1 MVDYFFRQL
10 KNTGKAFV
18 SFTCLFI
25 SYSGFAQIVPDS
37 VVVDSLEVENAFDEI
52 LYKEDS
58 INLNFYSLPANLEFI
73 PGNDDPF
80 LIADRLSCIQKE
92 IPLLYNDKVH
102 SFINFFTVKDRA
114 YTNMIIQRMNLYF
127 PLFEKYLKEYGLP
140 DELKYLSI
148 IESGLNPKAIS
159 RARAVGL
166 WQFMAATGR
175 YFDLH
180 VDFYQDD
187 RMDPEKATIAACR
200 YLKQLYDI
208 FGDWELALAAYNSGP
223 GNVKRAIRRAGNKK
237 SFWEIYPYV
246 PRETRSYVPQFVA
259 ITYTMN
265 YLKEHNFIF
274 ENQYAYPASD
284 TILVKKY
291 LHLPTFATLTQT
303 CADDIALL
311 NPNILQYAIPDV
323 SKPFVLRVPVATKK
337 IFESNRTF
345 ILDSASRMGKKE
357 LEILAKNSP
366 GSTYGKDKVV
376 YRVKSGDVLGSIA
389 IRYNVRVADIKKWN
403 NLRSTTIRVGQ
414 RLHIWLKPSAIKKDS
429 VTQTMPIPLPVDK
442 TYVVQEGDTLW
453 SISKKFEGLSIE
465 KIKALN
471 NLNSNSIQ
479 PGQKLV
485 IGK

>member
-175 YFDLH
+175 DFDLH
-180 VDFYQDD
+180 VDFYPDD
-187 RMDPEKATIAACR
+187 RMDPEKPTNAAGR
-200 YLKQLYDI
+200 YLK
-208 FGDWELALAAYNSGP
+208 
-223 GNVKRAIRRAGNKK
+223 
-237 SFWEIYPYV
+237 
-246 PRETRSYVPQFVA
+246 
-259 ITYTMN
+259 
-265 YLKEHNFIF
+265 
-274 ENQYAYPASD
+274 
-284 TILVKKY
+284 
-291 LHLPTFATLTQT
+291 
-303 CADDIALL
+303 
-311 NPNILQYAIPDV
+311 
-323 SKPFVLRVPVATKK
+323 
-337 IFESNRTF
+337 
-345 ILDSASRMGKKE
+345 
-357 LEILAKNSP
+357 
-366 GSTYGKDKVV
+366 
-376 YRVKSGDVLGSIA
+376 
-389 IRYNVRVADIKKWN
+389 
-403 NLRSTTIRVGQ
+403 
-414 RLHIWLKPSAIKKDS
+414 
-429 VTQTMPIPLPVDK
+429 
-442 TYVVQEGDTLW
+442 
-453 SISKKFEGLSIE
+453 
-465 KIKALN
+465 
-471 NLNSNSIQ
+471 
-479 PGQKLV
+479 
-485 IGK
+485 